1 MHYTGAVQVRH
12 DKEARGANAMR
23 PGLGEQLSYV
33 GGEFSS
39 NFAWNMV
46 MGYLLYYYTDVALL
60 PVASLGTLMLATR
73 VMDAVFDPLVG
84 VAVDRTRT
92 RWGHARP
99 YILWTAVPF
108 AVVFA
113 LTFAVP
119 QWSSMAKVAYAY
131 VTFTTVGLLYS
142 MLYIPFGAIQPMM
155 VQDSAI
161 KVRLGSWRAMATAL
175 ASIAV
180 YSMVLP
186 LVSVAG
192 PHNKAGGFTFAAA
205 VIGGISALLYLLVFF
220 NCRERFGTAMS
231 AVRKSVGTD
240 ILRLTRNRIWAMSFA
255 YVFITFI
262 RLGVM
267 VSSTAYLANN
277 VLHRPALL
285 GVLLPFMSV
294 SILIGGFLAG
304 FLINRLG
311 QRGANVAVLLLSI
324 VSDLVMPHLENDT
337 VPFVAAFML
346 SNVGIGVVAATVF
359 VSVSDAVVYN
369 EAKFGDRNEGLMFAG
384 VSFGMKVGVA
394 IGAAAVAYAL
404 SWAHYDPRALSESA
418 VRMIR
423 WLFYYVAASLSI
435 LQILCVLTLR
445 YDRTADGSV
454 TVPGDDLLPSG
465 M

>member
-1 MHYTGAVQVRH
+1 MNHDALGAR
-12 DKEARGANAMR
+12 AMR
-23 PGLGEQLSYV
+23 PGLGEQISYV

-46 MGYLLYYYTDVALL
+46 MGFLLFYYTDVALL

-99 YILWTAVPF
+99 YLLWASVPF

-119 QWSSMAKVAYAY
+119 QWSPSAKIVYAY
-131 VTFTTVGLLYS
+131 VTFTVVGLLYS

-180 YSMVLP
+180 YSMVMP
-186 LVSVAG
+186 IVGVMG
-192 PHNKAGGFTFAAA
+192 PQNKAAGFTLAAA
-205 VIGGISALLYLLVFF
+205 VVASISSVLYLVVFF
-220 NCRERFGTAMS
+220 NCRERFVTAVS
-231 AVRKSVGTD
+231 AVRRSIGTD
-240 ILRLTRNRIWAMSFA
+240 IFRLSRNRIWAMSFA
-255 YVFITFI
+255 YVSITFI

-294 SILIGGFLAG
+294 SILIGGFMAG
-304 FLINRLG
+304 FLINRLT
-311 QRGANVAVLLLSI
+311 QRGANVAVLVLSI
-324 VSDLVMPHLENDT
+324 AADLVMPYLENNT
-337 VPFVAAFML
+337 AAFVAAFML
-346 SNVGIGVVAATVF
+346 SNVGIGVTAATVF

-404 SWAHYDPRALSESA
+404 SWANYDPKMITELA

-423 WLFYYVAASLSI
+423 WLFYYAAAGLSVF
-435 LQILCVLTLR
+435 QILCVLTLR
-445 YDRTADGSV
+445 YDRTPDGLV
-454 TVPGDDLLPSG
+454 TVPGDVRPTRAAG
-465 M
+465 